1 MNDMRIANVIHSVM
15 SIVDNTLM
23 NRLVTSEVN
32 NVTLTFDLET

>member
-1 MNDMRIANVIHSVM
+1 MNDIRIANVIHNVM